1 MKDNQR
7 IDELKKMLEL
17 GVISQT
23 EFDTLSPKQTNS
35 THSVK
40 KSWWKTKWFFLS
52 LILLF
57 ASAAL
62 YYIFSGNPEKD
73 ANELCKKYVHC
84 QLQNNLDYLNALYEV
99 NDKINRGEYKF
110 VAEIDSTLSILDA
123 HYQNQDFN
131 NNLIQ
136 SFSEYE
142 KLEASALA
150 KWSRST
156 SSGKEFWLLF
166 DQKVESNSELK
177 KSNKKLENL
186 ITDINEMKLQLSI
199 GSPEELNE
207 LKQFTF
213 NRLESLFGNWNESYF
228 DPYEYFSYHVEQF
241 FGKKNTSPKDVQM
254 YINQQTNIGSANQ
267 TPIYETLVLKSKVG
281 TDYIWEFATDYN
293 FFDEDKETY
302 MSCNKWYGVKVNSQD
317 KIVFFKEVKIENRKE
332 LSAEEYNALMMG
344 E

>member
-1 MKDNQR
+1 M
-7 IDELKKMLEL
+7 
-17 GVISQT
+17 
-23 EFDTLSPKQTNS
+23 
-35 THSVK
+35 
-40 KSWWKTKWFFLS
+40 
-52 LILLF
+52 
-57 ASAAL
+57 
-62 YYIFSGNPEKD
+62 
-73 ANELCKKYVHC
+73 
-84 QLQNNLDYLNALYEV
+84 
-99 NDKINRGEYKF
+99 
-110 VAEIDSTLSILDA
+110 
-123 HYQNQDFN
+123 
-131 NNLIQ
+131 
-136 SFSEYE
+136 
-142 KLEASALA
+142 A